1 MHKAQCKFG
10 NLWQLQIQLMA
21 KALVEMASLKT
32 RAAKLGADEFMC
44 KLIQYIVAVSL
55 VCFLVH
61 FSGLIFGWNCA
72 AL

>member
-1 MHKAQCKFG
+1 MILFSCLVQVCLPMHKAQCKFG

-44 KLIQYIVAVSL
+44 KLIQVKKVTM
-55 VCFLVH
+55 
-61 FSGLIFGWNCA
+61 N
-72 AL
+72 